1 MADEQQIPSTSGAA
15 IGEHP
20 DHLDN
25 SRAPAPRRSIV
36 RRYPVGV
43 AVGAGVAGLV
53 MGGILTAAILPALMF
68 GPPIAGPFGAPP
80 PPPAVAVPP
89 WGAPPPPPAW
99 GPPPPGWGPQ
109 SPGWGPPPGRAVMPP
124 APGQLPT
131 PPGATTAPPPGAAQP
146 GGPPPVSGPQ
156 R

>member
-89 WGAPPPPPAW
+89 WGAPPPPAW
-99 GPPPPGWGPQ
+99 GPPPPGWGPP

>member
-99 GPPPPGWGPQ
+99 GPPP
-109 SPGWGPPPGRAVMPP
+109 GRAVMPSP
-124 APGQLPT
+124 PGQLPT

-146 GGPPPVSGPQ
+146 GGPPPVSGP
-156 R
+156 RR